1 MPKNVVL
8 TLRDDHVN
16 GVEVVKVDEPVLSL
30 GPVLIGDPTLID
42 WLWPGQKLQ
51 DILRHIHTGCPK
63 NHLLDK

>member
-1 MPKNVVL
+1 MCANNSLPVPKNVVL

-42 WLWPGQKLQ
+42 GYDQA
-51 DILRHIHTGCPK
+51 K
-63 NHLLDK
+63 NLKIY